1 MPTQTEVSS
10 TMEGNYYDIEYVV
23 NVITKEA
30 PKEKRLTKQVLYTL
44 FSAKSNDPLNLAINA
59 PTGEGKTY
67 VVQKVVD
74 LFPKNDVICLVG
86 MSEKAL
92 FHRPGTLVVKN
103 DDGNYISIEQKIKDI
118 ESHIQD
124 CETETANSTDKNLK
138 QAKRHEIKDLED
150 QKKRSTRIQ
159 KS

>member
-1 MPTQTEVSS
+1 MSS
-10 TMEGNYYDIEYVV
+10 KRRDDNYEENYYNIDYVI

-74 LFPKNDVICLVG
+74 LFPKNDVISLVG

-92 FHRPGTLVVKN
+92 FHRPGTL
-103 DDGNYISIEQKIKDI
+103 G
-118 ESHIQD
+118 H
-124 CETETANSTDKNLK
+124 
-138 QAKRHEIKDLED
+138 KR
-150 QKKRSTRIQ
+150 
-159 KS
+159 